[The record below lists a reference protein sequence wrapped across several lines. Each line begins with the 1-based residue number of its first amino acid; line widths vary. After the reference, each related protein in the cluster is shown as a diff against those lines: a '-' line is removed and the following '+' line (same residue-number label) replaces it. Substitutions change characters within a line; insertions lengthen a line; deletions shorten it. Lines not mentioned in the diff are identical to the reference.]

1 MRLLIFAVS
10 GCGLLPDVYTA
21 DGERACDPRSAF
33 YEDADADGYGN
44 PRSVY
49 IGCSAPV
56 GFVANA
62 DDCDDLEPDFSWQC
76 DDGDS
81 GA

>member
-10 GCGLLPDVYTA
+10 GCGMLPDV
-21 DGERACDPRSAF
+21 
-33 YEDADADGYGN
+33 DADGYGN